1 MWTGEANIS
10 TTHPTAIID
19 KTAQLGKN
27 VDVGPFSVIEENV
40 IIGDNTKIS
49 SHVSV
54 KANTVIGDDCNIYQH
69 AILGEIPQDLK
80 FGGEKTFL
88 EIGDRTTVRECC
100 TLNRGTTDRGKTSIG
115 SDVLLMAYV
124 HIAHDCIIGD
134 RVILA
139 NTVQLGGHVTLGYHV
154 TVGGMTPIHQFC
166 KVGDHAFVGGAYR
179 VVQDVPPYILV
190 SGEPLRYGGTNVIG
204 LRRRGFSQ
212 ETRSLIKK
220 AYRYIY
226 RSGLNF
232 SQAIESIKTEL
243 EQTSEIQNILNFI
256 ENSER
261 GLV

>member
-1 MWTGEANIS
+1 MSLI
-10 TTHPTAIID
+10 HPTALID
-19 KTAQLGKN
+19 QTTRLGVN
-27 VDVGPFSVIEENV
+27 VEVGPFSVIEENV

-49 SHVSV
+49 SHVSI
-54 KANTVIGDDCNIYQH
+54 KSNTVIGDDCNIFQH

-100 TLNRGTTDRGKTSIG
+100 TLNRGTDDRGKTTIG

-124 HIAHDCIIGD
+124 HVAHDCVIGD
-134 RVILA
+134 KSILA
-139 NTVQLGGHVTLGYHV
+139 NAVQLGGHVSLGYHV

-166 KVGDHAFVGGAYR
+166 RVGDHAFVGGAYR

-190 SGEPLRYGGTNVIG
+190 SGEPLRYAGTNVIG

-212 ETRSLIKK
+212 ETRTLIKK

-226 RSGLNF
+226 RSELTL
-232 SQAIESIKTEL
+232 SKAIESIKIEL
-243 EQTSEIQNILNFI
+243 KQTSEIQSILNFI